1 MRRWASPGWALIDQ
15 GTHLQIIPMND
26 VVAHD
31 DNEDCACL
39 PAVEETDHHL
49 WMITHNAWDGRE

>member
-1 MRRWASPGWALIDQ
+1 
-15 GTHLQIIPMND
+15 MND